1 VPTDRS
7 RRSRPDEWRPA
18 TALTELK
25 PAAWAAVAAA
35 LLALVVITV
44 LSAGEHADE
53 ARVADEFPP
62 EDVEAAKIKV
72 LPYRQSG
79 LIFSWGNTG
88 PTILVD
94 AVRWDALARDTRQD
108 LGQAMA
114 IAKNARV
121 VRLRDSKSGV
131 LIATCTAAARCRDG
145 EVEEPGSVTTPAGR
159 SSLQRSPVAR

>member
-1 VPTDRS
+1 MRTDRGRRS
-7 RRSRPDEWRPA
+7 RRDERRLA

-62 EDVEAAKIKV
+62 EDVDAAKIKV

-79 LIFSWGNTG
+79 LIFSWGNTE

-94 AVRWDALARDTRQD
+94 AVRWDA
-108 LGQAMA
+108 
-114 IAKNARV
+114 NACSYP
-121 VRLRDSKSGV
+121 LQMSKSR
-131 LIATCTAAARCRDG
+131 I
-145 EVEEPGSVTTPAGR
+145 TP
-159 SSLQRSPVAR
+159 